1 MHPVENKR
9 QPMIVCAA
17 GLRALAL
24 ITLCA
29 CADQGPAPGAPPEG
43 AVIGV
48 GPSWILA
55 EEVDRWVDTV
65 ALLEPTETRP
75 SWRRKALTNLV
86 LPSKIAALLVPEERK
101 QARAAAESVQ
111 QALRSQGTLPD
122 SFPEPLN
129 TAAGDVY
136 AVGLGRWIMARGL
149 PLGEWSEIFEEAG
162 TFLIMRVLEAPD
174 AGDWKPNTAIRI
186 EYVHVPYLRPEDQ
199 PALLVE
205 QAREQ
210 ILIRAVTPEWEWIL
224 PQYYQ

>member
-1 MHPVENKR
+1 MHPVEIKR
-9 QPMIVCAA
+9 QPMVVCAA
-17 GLRALAL
+17 GLRAFAL

-29 CADQGPAPGAPPEG
+29 CADQGPEPGVPPAG

-65 ALLEPTETRP
+65 ALLEPTETRA

-86 LPSKIAALLVPEERK
+86 LPSKIAALLVPEERQ
-101 QARAAAESVQ
+101 QARAAAESAQ
-111 QALRSQGTLPD
+111 QALRTQGTLPE
-122 SFPEPLN
+122 SFPEPLT
-129 TAAGDVY
+129 TAAGDVTE
-136 AVGLGRWIMARGL
+136 VGLGRWIMAHGL
-149 PLGEWSEIFEEAG
+149 PLGEWSEVFEEAG

-174 AGDWKPNTAIRI
+174 AEDWKPNTAIRI

-199 PALLVE
+199 PALLVD